1 MYDDINTHTV
11 DFAEYSASL
20 VTHHTS
26 TKGGGYSED
35 VSDRYAFVW
44 MTKKEIL
51 EKTALITVMSA
62 ETRAKA
68 IEQADYAYRSFFFP
82 VKTDKVKEVK

>member
-1 MYDDINTHTV
+1 
-11 DFAEYSASL
+11 
-20 VTHHTS
+20 
-26 TKGGGYSED
+26 
-35 VSDRYAFVW
+35 